1 MAKIDPEQERTRL
14 AAAYAG
20 QTNEGLEQIA
30 AQVSDLTEIGREVLR
45 AELSKRGLYVGQLDQ
60 PAGVDVEEFRDLV
73 TIRAFWNLLEAQ
85 MAKGLL
91 DAEGIESFLFD
102 ENMVR
107 LDWFNANALGGVKLR
122 VDAANAD
129 EATRILEESIA
140 AAAAEPQSEDE
151 DSPA

>member
-14 AAAYAG
+14 EAAYAG